1 MFVAWLAGADCSISV
16 FRNVQVTLQIL
27 TALMEKVPRD
37 LPIYARYVL
46 SVLDTVLRS
55 QDISMVED
63 SVPTFETFC
72 QHQDMA
78 SLAAEQELSTQY
90 QGVVRTYAG
99 FADTKPSSQSKGA
112 TSSPMSIRWRNTGL
126 QAIKGVV
133 SSDATLAADGGDSLK
148 LILPV
153 ILQNLYTG
161 EEDVLVLLQLKSQEP
176 EKTQQ
181 DLAPRRRVSAAT
193 VQTVDATEGDPVV
206 ASQSAADADRKAE
219 MDARLLA
226 LRCLE
231 QVIVSGSSRGQIRV
245 TTMTILRFILGKAPI
260 SGPSQDGTWATS
272 LMELVAK
279 WCPVQVRFLIMNAA
293 VEVLLEINPTETN
306 LTRSLTMVSI
316 IDWLL
321 KSSVNMIGLS
331 VMDVLV
337 GLMHHTSSA
346 LSPSTESA
354 TNGEFTE
361 KEGSHVNG
369 ASQSIQ
375 RQELLD
381 LLVQSIGHLATHIY
395 YGEQITDMVR
405 TILNRVKPST
415 TPEHPTTTV
424 ADNSDVSGA
433 VPKSATPGEANA
445 VTFSSETAKV
455 TALKAVKNTLTV
467 ASGKKPMASAGV
479 ESRNQVGVQVWED
492 TQWLLRDQPDVRIAY
507 SNALLTWLNLETNEN
522 DLRIREPTAKPL
534 PKRELPEIA
543 EKPGKRAASASVSHR
558 EKAVHIAQSSFLRLL
573 HLTIY
578 EHALEHPTEESEILL
593 LHLLLTTL
601 VERLGVNAVRLG
613 LPMILKL
620 QNDAVAVENPYS
632 AVGKVNI
639 GSLVFGYLWKLTE
652 KFSLDVFR
660 VGGAILG
667 EIDKRKKFGVWLDS
681 VHIPPV
687 NLDGIAPYTDKEANH
702 DGLENPDLLRA
713 FGEEVYELVDRIE
726 EVYNTSIKSPPQ
738 SPPSSPERGAKN
750 GPAKASQKDRLP
762 PAAKDEMLSEWSKE
776 TCLAAVQKDKAKSF
790 SVNCSKANMAR
801 RSLAHINGTGDSS
814 NSTITS
820 PTSAQWVGSGSFEPG
835 TAAGFPDRRRVSIPE
850 SPSTPLSS
858 NRASAVRVN
867 DLRRVLSTNNEAN
880 SRGLSP
886 LRGRLDPSTDDAV
899 SSSSE
904 SMVSGFSVSEV
915 DGEGTSSK
923 PQSIAEG
930 ETIPDGD
937 GMETPRASTF
947 VLSDGLPKT
956 KGVPPVPPLPSALN
970 LPGGFP
976 SDSSVSSTPA
986 SERPGTAPFLRKQTS
1001 LNGVSG
1007 AYHASRPSNSNTLD
1021 KRKSRSSTG
1030 LATVANAIAN
1040 GDVNGDTSA
1049 AAAADEPAKNAGGYT
1064 DYSQVDGGGQDAN
1077 NLLNEFLSKHDA
1089 EPTHGKVNG
1098 SRRTRGGISARK
1110 SIIGRPPY

>member
-1 MFVAWLAGADCSISV
+1 M
-16 FRNVQVTLQIL
+16 TLQIL

-46 SVLDTVLRS
+46 SVIETVLRS

-63 SVPTFETFC
+63 SVLTFETFC

-99 FADTKPSSQSKGA
+99 FADTKSSSQSKGA

-133 SSDATLAADGGDSLK
+133 SSDETLAADGGDSLK

-153 ILQNLYTG
+153 ILENLYTG

-219 MDARLLA
+219 MDVRLLA

-245 TTMTILRFILGKAPI
+245 TTMTILRFIIGKAPI
-260 SGPSQDGTWATS
+260 SGSSQDGTWATS

-293 VEVLLEINPTETN
+293 MEVLLEINPTESN
-306 LTRSLTMVSI
+306 LIRSLTMVSI

-321 KSSVNMIGLS
+321 KSPVNMIGLS

-337 GLMHHTSSA
+337 GLMRHTSSA
-346 LSPSTESA
+346 LSPSTENA

-361 KEGSHVNG
+361 KEGSLVNG

-395 YGEQITDMVR
+395 YGDQITDMVR
-405 TILNRVKPST
+405 SLLTRVKPST
-415 TPEHPTTTV
+415 TPENPTTTTT
-424 ADNSDVSGA
+424 DHSDVSGA
-433 VPKSATPGEANA
+433 VSKSATPPGEANA
-445 VTFSSETAKV
+445 VTFSSSTAKV
-455 TALKAVKNTLTV
+455 TALKAVKNVLTV

-479 ESRNQVGVQVWED
+479 ESRNQVGVHVWED
-492 TQWLLRDQPDVRIAY
+492 TQWLLRDQPDVRTAY
-507 SNALLTWLNLETNEN
+507 SDALLTWLSLETNEN
-522 DLRIREPTAKPL
+522 DLRTREPTAKPL

-543 EKPGKRAASASVSHR
+543 EKPGKRTGSASASQR
-558 EKAVHIAQSSFLRLL
+558 EKLVHAAQSNFLRLL

-578 EHALEHPTEESEILL
+578 EHALEHYTQESEILL

-613 LPMILKL
+613 LPMIFKL
-620 QNDAVAVENPYS
+620 QNDAVAVDNPYS

-639 GSLVFGYLWKLTE
+639 GSLVFGYLWELTE
-652 KFSLDVFR
+652 KFNLDVFR

-667 EIDKRKKFGVWLDS
+667 EVDKRKKFGVWLDS
-681 VHIPPV
+681 VHLPPV
-687 NLDGIAPYTDKEANH
+687 NLEGISPYTDKAVNH
-702 DGLENPDLLRA
+702 DGLENPDLLRP

-726 EVYNTSIKSPPQ
+726 EAYNTSIKSPPQ
-738 SPPSSPERGAKN
+738 SPPSSPERGTKN
-750 GPAKASQKDRLP
+750 GPAKTPQKDRLP

-776 TCLAAVQKDKAKSF
+776 TCLAAVQKDKAKTF
-790 SVNCSKANMAR
+790 SINGSKANMAR
-801 RSLAHINGTGDSS
+801 RSLVHMNGTGDSPA
-814 NSTITS
+814 STITS
-820 PTSAQWVGSGSFEPG
+820 PNPFQRVGSGSFEPG
-835 TAAGFPDRRRVSIPE
+835 AAPGLPDRRRVSVPE
-850 SPSTPLSS
+850 SPSTPVSS
-858 NRASAVRVN
+858 NRAPAVRVN
-867 DLRRVLSTNNEAN
+867 DLRRVLSTNSEAN
-880 SRGLSP
+880 SRRLSP
-886 LRGRLDPSTDDAV
+886 LRGRLDPSTDSVV

-904 SMVSGFSVSEV
+904 SMVSGFSVSEM

-930 ETIPDGD
+930 ETTPDGD
-937 GMETPRASTF
+937 GVETPRASTF
-947 VLSDGLPKT
+947 VLSDGLSTT
-956 KGVPPVPPLPSALN
+956 KGVPPVPPIPSALN
-970 LPGGFP
+970 VPGGFP
-976 SDSSVSSTPA
+976 SDSSGCSTPN
-986 SERPGTAPFLRKQTS
+986 SERPGTAPILRKQTS

-1007 AYHASRPSNSNTLD
+1007 AYHASRPSNSNTLNR
-1021 KRKSRSSTG
+1021 RKSRSSTG
-1030 LATVANAIAN
+1030 LAAVANAN
-1040 GDVNGDTSA
+1040 GDASA
-1049 AAAADEPAKNAGGYT
+1049 DAGAAADEPAKNAGGYT
-1064 DYSQVDGGGQDAN
+1064 EYSQVDGEGQDAN

-1089 EPTHGKVNG
+1089 ETTNGKVNG
-1098 SRRTRGGISARK
+1098 PRRTRGGISARK